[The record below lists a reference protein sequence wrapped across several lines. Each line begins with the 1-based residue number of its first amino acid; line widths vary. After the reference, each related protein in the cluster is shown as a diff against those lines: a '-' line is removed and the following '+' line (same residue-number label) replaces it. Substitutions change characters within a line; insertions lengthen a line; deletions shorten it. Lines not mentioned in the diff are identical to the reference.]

1 MDDEKMER
9 KRLIEYLPQ
18 LMQGFA
24 EMKEIMSA
32 EDKEIDRIEAN
43 VQRALDNAFIED
55 CDEYGIRKYETL
67 LGIMPSTEDTL
78 ESRKSKVLIR
88 WNAYVPYTYKVLVRK
103 LDLICGADRYA
114 ISGNSEDY
122 HLCFSTSL
130 ELFGEVRELE
140 KLFENVL
147 PANLYYEAK
156 NMIVCESSGLAL
168 GSGGVCAAEMFC
180 VHADMQEM

>member
-1 MDDEKMER
+1 MMEEMER

-32 EDKEIDRIEAN
+32 EDEEMDRIAGRL
-43 VQRALDNAFIED
+43 QKALENAFIED

-67 LGIMPSTEDTL
+67 LGITPSTEDTL
-78 ESRKSKVLIR
+78 ESRKAKVLIR

-103 LDLICGADRYA
+103 LDLICGAERYT
-114 ISGNSEDY
+114 IEGNLKKY
-122 HLCFSTSL
+122 HLRFCTFL
-130 ELFGEVRELE
+130 ELFGEVREIE

-156 NMIVCESSGLAL
+156 NAIICESS
-168 GSGGVCAAEMFC
+168 SQVIGGGVVCAAEMFC
-180 VHADMQEM
+180 AQDGKGM